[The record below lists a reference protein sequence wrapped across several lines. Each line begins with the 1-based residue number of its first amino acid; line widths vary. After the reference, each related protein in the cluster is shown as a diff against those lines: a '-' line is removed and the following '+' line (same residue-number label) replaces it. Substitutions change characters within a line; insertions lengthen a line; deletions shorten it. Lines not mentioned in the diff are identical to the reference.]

1 MLQNDIVNKYIEDDL
16 MNDIDSIEDANKISK
31 MCHSII

>member
-16 MNDIDSIEDANKISK
+16 MNDIDNIEDANKISK

>member
-16 MNDIDSIEDANKISK
+16 MNDIDNIEDFKKRCSRYR
-31 MCHSII
+31 